1 MKFIVDA
8 QLPKS
13 LSDFL
18 KTKGYDSL
26 HTLELPEM
34 NRTGDTTIAEKAD
47 AEGRIVITKDADFI
61 DSYLLYGTPEKLLL
75 VKTGNLPNSELFKL
89 FHDNLHILQVAF
101 DKCNFVEMTRV
112 EMITHQ

>member
-1 MKFIVDA
+1 MA

-18 KTKGYDSL
+18 KTNGYDSL

-34 NRTGDTTIAEKAD
+34 NKTGDAAIAEKAD
-47 AEGRIVITKDADFI
+47 AEGRVVITKDADFL

-75 VKTGNLPNSELFKL
+75 VKTGNIPNSELLKL
-89 FHDNLHILQVAF
+89 FQDNLNILQLVF
-101 DKCNFVEMTRV
+101 SKYNFVEMTRV
-112 EMITHQ
+112 EIITHQ

>member
-18 KTKGYDSL
+18 NAAGFDAI

-34 NRTGDTTIAEKAD
+34 NSTSDNIIATKANN
-47 AEGRIVITKDADFI
+47 EQRIVITKDADFL

-75 VKTGNLPNSELFKL
+75 VKTGNIPNSELFKL
-89 FHDNLHILQVAF
+89 FRDNLNLLQLAF
-101 DKCNFVEMTRV
+101 SKYNFVEMTRV
-112 EMITHQ
+112 EIITHQ